1 MLVEIDDK
9 LYKEFTTWAKYN
21 NFSDNEITVYINK
34 CFRDRFT
41 LDKYG
46 DLNEKIKKET
56 PIVKTTTSKK
66 KIKKDEDVIVEIKNV
81 NDEINQNMN
90 IITNQNIT
98 PSTSKKKKIIE
109 VI

>member
-9 LYKEFTTWAKYN
+9 LYKEFKTWAKYN
-21 NFSDNEITVYINK
+21 NFSDDEITNYINK

-81 NDEINQNMN
+81 NNEINQNMD

-98 PSTSKKKKIIE
+98 PSTTKKKKIIE